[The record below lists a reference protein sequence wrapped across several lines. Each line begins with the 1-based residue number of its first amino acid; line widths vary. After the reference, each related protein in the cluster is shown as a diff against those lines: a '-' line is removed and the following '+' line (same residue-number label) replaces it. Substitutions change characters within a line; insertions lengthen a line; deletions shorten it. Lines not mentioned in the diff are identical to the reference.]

1 MLKLQ
6 KMVNI
11 LNKALY
17 SIYLV
22 VQIPGEVEKC
32 DFESPNNCDF
42 VSDSEG
48 FYDWVRVPS
57 GQGK

>member
-1 MLKLQ
+1 
-6 KMVNI
+6 MVNI